1 MSFVKP
7 LGSSVEHSLF
17 SCLILHGKY
26 TLALSPPHDN
36 RWRRYH
42 RMLDLVRFRTMVTEK
57 RIPPENFVTIQAGRT
72 EEGLTSHLH
81 TEEEAIA
88 FFEEYLDAQASLL
101 LLR

>member
-1 MSFVKP
+1 
-7 LGSSVEHSLF
+7 
-17 SCLILHGKY
+17 
-26 TLALSPPHDN
+26 
-36 RWRRYH
+36 
-42 RMLDLVRFRTMVTEK
+42 MVTEK

-88 FFEEYLDAQASLL
+88 FFEEYLDAQASLS